1 MGLFDTLFG
10 SKAEAATAETPAAVT
25 QAAEGAQGLMKG
37 YDTATAADTAGG
49 AAATMQRAQ
58 DAARAGAA
66 GQSDQAIAQATKAA
80 RTGGMMPGQA
90 ALAGAGQAAGAYG
103 TGMAQGV
110 DQFGQNVQR
119 QAQLGESMSGRLAQ
133 SGATQAQI
141 NQSNAANQTSASNA
155 NSQKQGLFGQVAGA
169 AAGVGALFSDRNL
182 KEDVRPAG
190 SISDSLAKIKAY
202 NYKYKG
208 GSKPEAGVMAQD
220 LEKTKAAPSVYETRQ
235 GKVVDTGRLTTI
247 NTAAIGEQGRRIKQI
262 EALISELKAVKH
274 G

>member
-1 MGLFDTLFG
+1 MGLFDAIFG
-10 SKAEAATAETPAAVT
+10 SKAKAATAETPAAVT

-37 YDTATAADTAGG
+37 YDTAKAADTAGG

-141 NQSNAANQTSASNA
+141 ATSNAANQTSASNA
-155 NSQKQGLFGQVAGA
+155 NASKPGLFGQIAGTVAGI
-169 AAGVGALFSDRNL
+169 GSLFSDKNL
-182 KEDVRPAG
+182 KEDIKPSG
-190 SISDSLAKIKAY
+190 SISDSLAKIKSY

-220 LEKTKAAPSVYETRQ
+220 LEKTKAAPSVSNTAQ
-235 GKVVDTGRLTTI
+235 GKVVDTNRLTTI
-247 NTAAIGEQGRRIKQI
+247 NTAAISEQGRRIKQV
-262 EALISELKAVKH
+262 EALIRDLKAVKH

>member
-10 SKAEAATAETPAAVT
+10 SKAKAATAETPAAVT

-110 DQFGQNVQR
+110 EQFGQNVQR

-141 NQSNAANQTSASNA
+141 NQSNAANKTSASTANA
-155 NSQKQGLFGQVAGA
+155 QKGGIINQVAGL
-169 AAGVGALFSDRNL
+169 AAGVGSIIKSDRNA
-182 KEDVRPAG
+182 KTDIKPAG

-202 NYKYKG
+202 NYKY
-208 GSKPEAGVMAQD
+208 KPEAGVMAQD
-220 LEKTKAAPSVYETRQ
+220 LEKTKAAPSVYNSAQ
-235 GKVVDTGRLTTI
+235 GKVVDTNRLTTI
-247 NTAAIGEQGRRIKQI
+247 NTAAIGEQGRRIKQV
-262 EALISELKAVKH
+262 EALIKELKAVKH

>member
-10 SKAEAATAETPAAVT
+10 SEAKASEAQTPAEVK
-25 QAAEGAQGLMKG
+25 QASEGAQANMKA

-49 AAATMQRAQ
+49 AAATMARAQ

-66 GQSDQAIAQATKAA
+66 GQSDQAVAQAAKAA

-103 TGMAQGV
+103 QGMAQGV

-133 SGATQAQI
+133 SGQTQAQI
-141 NQSNAANQTSASNA
+141 AMANAANQTAASQANA
-155 NSQKQGLFGQVAGA
+155 SKPGLFGQLAGA
-169 AAGVGALFSDRNL
+169 ASGALSLFSDKNL
-182 KEDVRPAG
+182 KEDIKPSG
-190 SISDSLAKIKAY
+190 SISDSLAKIKSY

-208 GSKPEAGVMAQD
+208 GDKPEAGVMAQD
-220 LEKTKAAPSVYETRQ
+220 LEKTKAAPSVLNTAQ
-235 GKVVDTGRLTTI
+235 GKAVDTRRLTTI
-247 NTAAIGEQGRRIKQI
+247 NTAAIGEQGRRIKQV
-262 EALISELKAVKH
+262 EALIRDLKAVNH

>member
-10 SKAEAATAETPAAVT
+10 SKAEAATAQTPAEVK

-37 YDTATAADTAGG
+37 YDTQTAADTAGG
-49 AAATMQRAQ
+49 AAATMARAQ

-66 GQSDQAIAQATKAA
+66 GQSDQAVAQATKAA

-110 DQFGQNVQR
+110 EQFGQNVQR

-141 NQSNAANQTSASNA
+141 NQTNATNQTSASNA
-155 NSQKQGLFGQVAGA
+155 NAQKGGLFGQVAGA
-169 AAGVGALFSDRNL
+169 IAGVGSLKSDRNA
-182 KEDVRPAG
+182 KEDIKPSG
-190 SISDSLAKIKAY
+190 GLSDSLAKIKSY
-202 NYKYKG
+202 SYKYKG
-208 GSKPEAGVMAQD
+208 GDRPEAGVMAQD
-220 LEKTKAAPSVYETRQ
+220 LEKTKAAPSVYNSAQ
-235 GKVVDTGRLTTI
+235 GKVVDTNRLTTI
-247 NTAAIGEQGRRIKQI
+247 NTAAIGEQGRRLKEI
-262 EALISELKAVKH
+262 ESLIRELKGVKH